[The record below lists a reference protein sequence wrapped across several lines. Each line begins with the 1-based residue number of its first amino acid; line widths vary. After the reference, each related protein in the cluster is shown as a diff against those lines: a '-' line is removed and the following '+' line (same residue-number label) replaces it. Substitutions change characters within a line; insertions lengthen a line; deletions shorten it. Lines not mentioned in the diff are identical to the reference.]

1 MVCALPRSAAMRT
14 MLLVVAW
21 MALHAVLLA
30 QGNVQRP
37 GRVEILHA
45 DEWSFDERLAPGAQ
59 RLRGNVRFRHAE
71 ALMACDS
78 AYLYKDQRVEA
89 FGSVHIQQGDTL
101 SLRGDRLLY
110 LGEPRTARVEGNV
123 LLRNPDM
130 ELTAASLDYDLKA
143 KRAVYSEGARI
154 VAHSDGS
161 VLTSQ
166 RGVYLSDAR
175 LFQFSRK
182 VRLEHPERLITTDTM
197 HYATATGVASFFGG
211 TRIVHLGDSTV
222 LNTRRGTYDTRTG
235 KARFVRRSS
244 VRKGGRT
251 LEGDTL
257 HYDRNAGQGLAWGR
271 VVLADSAA
279 KTVARGRHGAY
290 DERTDRSFITGM
302 AELALRMDEDTL
314 YLHADTLF
322 TMAGTARADK
332 PHRTIV
338 ARRGVRFYKSD
349 LQGVCDTLVYAQA
362 DSVIRMHHRP
372 ALWSGPDQITGR
384 HIRIQLANG
393 SPQTLHVEGEAFL
406 LSQVDTSRFDQV
418 TGNVMTGT
426 FVDGALDRILME
438 GNART
443 VYHAKETKDGVESV
457 FGVNRADCSRIAVG
471 LSKGEVSTV
480 TFLDQ
485 PDAVLYPLD
494 KAPMEELR
502 MQGADWRDDERP
514 LDRAGIFSLARKG
527 PLP

>member
-1 MVCALPRSAAMRT
+1 MPRF
-14 MLLVVAW
+14 LLVVPLL
-21 MALHAVLLA
+21 ALHGALLA
-30 QGNVQRP
+30 QADPKRP
-37 GRVEILHA
+37 ARVEILHA

-59 RLRGNVRFRHAE
+59 RLRGNVRFRHVE
-71 ALMACDS
+71 ALMSCDS
-78 AYLYKDQRVEA
+78 AYLYKDQRLEA
-89 FGSVHIQQGDTL
+89 FGSVQIQQGDTL
-101 SLRGDRLLY
+101 SLRGDRLRY
-110 LGEPRTARVEGNV
+110 QGEQRTARVEGNV

-130 ELTAASLDYDLKA
+130 ELSAAAMDYDLKA

-175 LFQFSRK
+175 LFQFSRN
-182 VRLEHPERLITTDTM
+182 VRLEHPERRITTDTM
-197 HYATATGVASFFGG
+197 HYATATGIASFFGG
-211 TRIVHLGDSTV
+211 TRIVHLADSTV
-222 LNTRRGTYDTRTG
+222 LQTRRGTYDTRTG
-235 KARFVRRSS
+235 QARFVRRSS

-257 HYDRNAGQGLAWGR
+257 HYDRNAGQGRAWGR

-279 KTVARGRHGAY
+279 NTEARGRHGAY
-290 DERTDRSFITGM
+290 DERNDRSFITGM

-314 YLHADTLF
+314 WLHADTLF
-322 TMAGTARADK
+322 TMAGTASDSKAM
-332 PHRTIV
+332 RTIV
-338 ARRGVRFYKSD
+338 ARRGVRFFKSD

-362 DSVIRMHHRP
+362 DSLIRMYHLP

-393 SPQTLHVEGEAFL
+393 TPQTLHVEGEAFL
-406 LSQVDTSRFDQV
+406 LSQVDTARFDQV

-426 FVDGALDRILME
+426 FLDGALDRILME

-471 LSKGEVSTV
+471 LRKGEVSTV
-480 TFLDQ
+480 TFLEQ
-485 PDAVLYPLD
+485 PDAVLYPID
-494 KAPMEELR
+494 KAPLEELR
-502 MQGADWRDDERP
+502 MQGADWRDAERP
-514 LDRAGIFSLARKG
+514 LDRAGIFSPAGKG